1 MGVRPRSIALGNACF
16 GVAECL
22 KIGRKSLTNR
32 DIIRLASLCI
42 VKQRFRPAYR
52 RITDLPVPLGQA
64 WRPTL
69 RACMME

>member
-52 RITDLPVPLGQA
+52 RITAGPDPEA
-64 WRPTL
+64 YPTL
-69 RACMME
+69 VVM

>member
-52 RITDLPVPLGQA
+52 RITGQLVIKRLA
-64 WRPTL
+64 LST
-69 RACMME
+69 AI